1 MDDKTQELVAELKIA
16 WRSQNPGAVRRI
28 CEDAANKI
36 IELNAL
42 VPTKKKALERVNAH
56 IFPI

>member
-42 VPTKKKALERVNAH
+42 VPTKKKALANTLRP
-56 IFPI
+56 IFV

>member
-28 CEDAANKI
+28 CDDAVSKI
-36 IELNAL
+36 IELDAL
-42 VPTKKKALERVNAH
+42 VPTKKKSLERV
-56 IFPI
+56 